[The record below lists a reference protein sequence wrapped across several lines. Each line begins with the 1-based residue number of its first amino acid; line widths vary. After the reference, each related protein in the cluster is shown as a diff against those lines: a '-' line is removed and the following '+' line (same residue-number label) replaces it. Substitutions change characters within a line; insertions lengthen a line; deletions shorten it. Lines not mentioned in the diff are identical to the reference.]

1 MPASVVRV
9 LLCPSVAIKGFR
21 RGSDCVCVWV
31 CASRM
36 EATADVICDVL
47 LGNVAGVS
55 APASGAAAVP
65 SVASPTP
72 LPVRFSFD
80 TTATNNCG
88 GGSFYSCST
97 TVTSPA
103 CLQLFAVATN
113 IAYVCSNDPQYLT
126 VTSATDALEFSYT
139 VRCVKLVS
147 ARAG

>member
-21 RGSDCVCVWV
+21 RGPIVCGWV